1 MFHVCTLLSRTVN
14 IFFLFLP
21 SFLFFFFFKSSDRCV
36 QKYLALSFFMKSIYQ
51 CSDLKFVRRWIISV
65 DSPEAN
71 LWVWFQFKWFINK
84 VLPGEASLGIGKGVA
99 KAGQER
105 EGSHAR
111 AWTQTKSPRGY
122 LHPDLAGNYG
132 LCILPL
138 LVFSQVKAA
147 VILPHLQVA
156 S

>member
-1 MFHVCTLLSRTVN
+1 MFHVCTPLSRTIN

-21 SFLFFFFFKSSDRCV
+21 FCLFFFFNSSDRCV
-36 QKYLALSFFMKSIYQ
+36 HKYSASSFFMKSIYQ
-51 CSDLKFVRRWIISV
+51 CSDLKFFRRWIISV
-65 DSPEAN
+65 DFPEAN

-84 VLPGEASLGIGKGVA
+84 VLPGEATLGTEKGVG

-111 AWTQTKSPRGY
+111 GWTQTKFPKGY

-132 LCILPL
+132 LCIPPL
-138 LVFSQVKAA
+138 LVFTQVKAA
-147 VILPHLQVA
+147 VILPHLRVT

>member
-1 MFHVCTLLSRTVN
+1 MFHVCTPLSRTIN

-21 SFLFFFFFKSSDRCV
+21 FYFFNSSDRCV
-36 QKYLALSFFMKSIYQ
+36 HKYSASSFFMKSIYQ
-51 CSDLKFVRRWIISV
+51 CSDLKFFRRWIISV
-65 DSPEAN
+65 DFPEAN

-84 VLPGEASLGIGKGVA
+84 VLPGEATLGTEKGVG

-111 AWTQTKSPRGY
+111 GWTQTKSPKGY

-132 LCILPL
+132 LCIPPL
-138 LVFSQVKAA
+138 LVFTQVKAA
-147 VILPHLQVA
+147 VILPHLRVT